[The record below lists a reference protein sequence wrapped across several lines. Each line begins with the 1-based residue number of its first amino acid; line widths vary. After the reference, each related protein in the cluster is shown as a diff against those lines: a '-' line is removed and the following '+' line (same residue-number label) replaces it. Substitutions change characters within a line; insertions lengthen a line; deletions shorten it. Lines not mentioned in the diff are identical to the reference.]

1 MAITRS
7 PFVKKQT
14 IDYGYGVDEQGN
26 TTYTN
31 AQGVTTVVGK
41 GNKTGEDRKSTL
53 AQEQSKLGRA
63 VNKAGSLARLAP
75 FSKGAQ
81 DDFIESLKQLKETG
95 KSPKGLGL
103 GLLNTLG
110 QGINLA
116 LGEAPAKA
124 FEKYGKAVAPVLRTA
139 QSGIVE
145 LGEGI
150 DALTK
155 LGYADKKTYY
165 ERGSRK
171 GEEIKPSWSDFV
183 KQAKDPNFKIWG
195 KDSLYGR
202 EGKTGTAL
210 QFFADV
216 ATDPSSF
223 ASLPASQAN
232 KASKV
237 ALATRVVTELYPK
250 YPELKAIPNLLDNI
264 VRHGAVE
271 IPPSIR
277 QAENIFVGVKYMGFE
292 IKSSAAIAQAWRHT
306 LGEVK
311 PAIGDVLYKSPKI
324 GQKIQNLGS
333 SSSMALLNKAGIGRG
348 LVEGDDWV
356 NTYLGGIAEKSS
368 SIRYRSAESIYNSTH
383 MAKGYPIMRE
393 IEMLPAEQQQQL
405 YRIIENRS
413 VVVVDEALAPIVER
427 YKMWADEAYGA
438 VEKDRVA
445 KIQQKWGAL
454 IKPLGVI
461 DDHIHHS
468 MDDKAKEWINSG
480 KDTDGWF
487 DDADFSGNDL
497 ETGKGISSY
506 RKLRDATFD
515 ENGNLVHA
523 ETFMGEQ
530 VIIGSIEA
538 INEISMRK
546 IGIPWFK
553 TDIPTIMKD
562 TLASYGRMVGRTAY
576 YDRMM
581 DFGPAV
587 IKPLIKHVV
596 PDKELVGVLQSAA
609 DELLDVQ
616 KLLSGRVARGV
627 NKLAGTREGV
637 TPELESVLRVAATT
651 LAGKNL
657 EKKAIDK
664 TIKDALKRIKT
675 IKTNLEKAT
684 KSAAKLTA
692 QKKGESN
699 DVILS
704 LTKQIE
710 DFESALINGTGERFI
725 TMQELHKQYMAFY
738 PDAND
743 WQGKS
748 AEWLAERIVRAAGG
762 ADAIEARESARI
774 AQNTFLREQ
783 IDALPEV
790 SVQERQILENKLFE
804 NEKELEAI
812 QRINQVKNNASYA
825 SEGWVYGFVPDAA
838 GEPAPFQIFTTAPM
852 DNEFGS
858 FRQMDDAIAGHAI
871 PETDLLDL
879 RNPETFNNFLNPE
892 FWADDLNRSWRE
904 VGINDYLQES
914 DVANMVEN
922 NGVLDPD
929 FIRVNPEKA
938 ELLMGMWDMKMR
950 IQNSLD
956 DGLLDNMT
964 HDDLGQFFN
973 WFQDMQRRI
982 AYSFSPNNSDAV
994 GNLATQWWF
1003 KNMVDDSVSN
1013 GYKGVLLP
1021 ATNIFGDSYQFT
1033 SDEWA
1038 VLFPNNWKTPKI
1050 GQEVTDP
1057 WQTVKGNKFLQN
1069 SLDGTLEN
1077 HQLSMLNNNQKLREM
1092 GIEVEETL
1100 SKRAELES
1108 NLAVTSA
1115 QENTFNT
1122 LMRLRNADN
1131 VLLNGKDVPRTQVL
1145 KKLAQTE
1152 LKLQKVYDSVD
1163 REVKKTIEAKFGVK
1177 ELETQRLSYEERLP
1191 MLLDQAKVLE
1201 TWTEGAGEGLKQE
1214 IQDMVLLLKSKPAKG
1229 STGASNAAYV
1239 DKVLKTIETSSLID
1253 EPDVRSAYDRV
1264 TTILHADEIKLA
1276 AINDEVE
1283 ESLDWLQMAKMGL
1296 LNGKV
1301 VNNIAEAGWT
1311 EIRGLGLQ
1319 MPDEVLKVWGPNI
1332 KKLNNQVEYQA
1343 WMKNIDKINNYW
1355 KKWVTA
1361 TPGFFIRNGFSGTF
1375 MNYADGVTNDAIGQ
1389 GIKWATIQ
1397 NETKRGIAAGDTFAN
1412 WTSRAGLTGDDL
1424 AKAEWVQAVVAATG
1438 HGVTDDFAAPT
1449 IARSK
1454 AGVYTDKYLNFY
1466 NRKNKYIERA
1476 LRMPMAI
1483 DSFNKNQSFDEAVE
1497 RINRIHF
1504 DYSDLSK
1511 LDKYAKRVVPFWIWT
1526 SRNVP
1531 LQLSQIATRPKAY
1544 YEYER
1549 FKKEMPVNANLIMPK
1564 WISDKGAIG
1573 AIGNWVLTPDL
1584 PQQRLAQQLQSI
1596 TTFKGLAGQ
1605 ATLPLKLA
1613 TELASNR
1620 PLGIDTGPFKD
1631 EPTKGYTKYMAYFVE
1646 GLLGTKYAYYDENNN
1661 LIMDGRVNYILE
1673 SVFPVLAQ
1681 VNRVTGG
1688 VFGGKDTLEE
1698 RMVSSWF
1705 NFFGIPAR
1713 KVGPTQER
1721 SEVIRRRFVAEDL
1734 QETLK
1739 KLANKEEAQ
1748 TEEP

>member
-1 MAITRS
+1 MAVTRS

-14 IDYGYGVDEQGN
+14 TDYGYGKDEQGN
-26 TTYTN
+26 ITYTN
-31 AQGVTTVVGK
+31 AQGVTTIVGK
-41 GNKTGEDRKSTL
+41 SGEKREDIKSSVG
-53 AQEQSKLGRA
+53 QEQSKLSRA
-63 VNKAGSLARLAP
+63 VNKAGSLARMLPGNKA
-75 FSKGAQ
+75 SQ

-116 LGEAPAKA
+116 LGEAPAAA
-124 FEKYGKAVAPVLRTA
+124 FKKYGTTVAPVLRTA
-139 QSGIVE
+139 QSAIVE
-145 LGEGI
+145 LGEGV

-155 LGYADKKTYY
+155 LGYANEKQYY

-183 KQAKDPNFKIWG
+183 RQAKDPNFKIWG
-195 KDSLYGR
+195 KTGLYGR

-223 ASLPASQAN
+223 VSLPASQAS

-250 YPELKAIPNLLDNI
+250 YPELKTIPNLLDSI

-277 QAENIFVGVKYMGFE
+277 QAENIFVGVKYMGYE
-292 IKSSAAIAQAWRHT
+292 VKGSAAIAKAWRYT
-306 LGEVK
+306 LGEIK
-311 PAIGDVLYKSPKI
+311 PAIGDILYKSPKV

-333 SSSMALLNKAGIGRG
+333 PASMALLNKAGIGRG
-348 LVEGDDWV
+348 LYEGDDWV
-356 NTYLGGIAEKSS
+356 KTYLGGIAEKSS
-368 SIRYRSAESIYNSTH
+368 TIRYRSAETIYNSTY
-383 MAKGYPIMRE
+383 MAKGYAIMRE
-393 IEMLPAEQQQQL
+393 IEELPIEQQQQI
-405 YRIIENRS
+405 YRIVENRS
-413 VVVVDEALAPIVER
+413 PVVVEDALAPIVER
-427 YKMWADEAYGA
+427 YKMWASEAYGA

-461 DDHIHHS
+461 DDHVHHS
-468 MDDKAKEWINSG
+468 LDDRAREWINSG
-480 KDTDGWF
+480 KDTEGWF
-487 DDADFSGNDL
+487 DDVDFSGNDL

-530 VIIGSIEA
+530 VIIGGIEA

-587 IKPLIKHVV
+587 IKPLLKHVV
-596 PDKELVGVLQSAA
+596 PDKELVGVLQTAT

-616 KLLSGRVARGV
+616 KLLSGRVKRGV
-627 NKLAGTREGV
+627 TKLATTREGV
-637 TPELESVLRVAATT
+637 TPELESVLTTAASI
-651 LAGKNL
+651 LAGKGL

-664 TIKDALKRIKT
+664 TIKDALKRVKT

-684 KSAAKLTA
+684 KFAAKLTA

-710 DFESALINGTGERFI
+710 DFEAALLNGTSERFI
-725 TMQELHKQYMAFY
+725 SMQELHKQYMAFY
-738 PDAND
+738 PDATD

-762 ADAIEARESARI
+762 ADVIEAREASRVV
-774 AQNTFLREQ
+774 QNNFLREQ
-783 IDALPEV
+783 IDALPEA
-790 SVQERQILENKLFE
+790 SIEERQLLEKQLFD

-812 QRINQVKNNASYA
+812 QRINQVKNNATYA
-825 SEGWVYGFVPDAA
+825 SEGWIYGFVPNAS

-892 FWADDLNRSWRE
+892 FWADDLNRSWRQ
-904 VGINDYLQES
+904 VGIEDYLQES
-914 DVANMVEN
+914 DVANMVQN

-938 ELLMGMWDMKMR
+938 ELLMGLWDMKTR

-956 DGLLDNMT
+956 DGLLDNLT
-964 HDDLGQFFN
+964 HDELGQFFD

-982 AYSFSPNNSDAV
+982 AYSFSPDNSDAV
-994 GNLATQWWF
+994 GNLAAQWWF
-1003 KNMVDDSVSN
+1003 KNMVDDSVGN
-1013 GYKGVLLP
+1013 GYRGVLLP
-1021 ATNIFGDSYQFT
+1021 ATNIFGDGYNFT
-1033 SDEWA
+1033 SNEWA
-1038 VLFPNNWKTPKI
+1038 VLFPDNWKMPKV

-1057 WQTVKGNKFLQN
+1057 WQTVKGNKFLEN

-1077 HQLSMLNNNQKLREM
+1077 QQLSLLDNNQKLRDK
-1092 GIEVEETL
+1092 GIAVEETL
-1100 SKRAELES
+1100 SKRTELEN
-1108 NLAVTSA
+1108 NLVNTSE
-1115 QENTFNT
+1115 QENAFKT

-1131 VLLNGKDVPRTQVL
+1131 VLLNGKDVPKTQVL
-1145 KKLAQTE
+1145 KKLAQAET
-1152 LKLQKVYDSVD
+1152 KLQKVHDSID
-1163 REVKKTIEAKFGVK
+1163 KQVKKVVEEKFGVK

-1201 TWTEGAGEGLKQE
+1201 TWTDGAGEGLKQE

-1253 EPDVRSAYDRV
+1253 EPNVRSAYDRV

-1296 LNGKV
+1296 LNGKF
-1301 VNNIAEAGWT
+1301 VNDIAEAGWT
-1311 EIRGLGLQ
+1311 EIKGLGLQ

-1332 KKLNNQVEYQA
+1332 KKLNNQVEFQK
-1343 WMKNIDKINNYW
+1343 WMKNVDAVNNYW
-1355 KKWVTA
+1355 KRWVTA

-1375 MNYADGVTNDAIGQ
+1375 MNYADGVTNDAIAQ
-1389 GIKWATIQ
+1389 GVRWATFQ
-1397 NETKRGIAAGDTFAN
+1397 NETKRGIAAGETFAN

-1449 IARSK
+1449 IGRFKGS
-1454 AGVYTDKYLNFY
+1454 VYTNKYLNFY
-1466 NRKNKYIERA
+1466 SRKNKYVERA

-1511 LDKYAKRVVPFWIWT
+1511 LDKYAKRIVPFWIWT

-1531 LQLSQIATRPKAY
+1531 LQITQIATRPKAY

-1549 FKKEMPVNANLIMPK
+1549 FKKELPVNANLIMPK

-1573 AIGNWVLTPDL
+1573 VMSNWVLTPDL

-1596 TTFKGLAGQ
+1596 TTWKGLAGQ
-1605 ATLPLKLA
+1605 ATLPVKLGA
-1613 TELASNR
+1613 ELMSNR
-1620 PLGIDTGPFKD
+1620 PLGIDTGPFRD

-1646 GLLGTKYAYYDENNN
+1646 GLIGTKYAYYDENNN

-1673 SVFPVLAQ
+1673 SIFPALAQ
-1681 VNRVTGG
+1681 FNRITGG

-1705 NFFGIPAR
+1705 NYFGVPAR
-1713 KVGPTQER
+1713 EIGPSQER
-1721 SEVIRRRFVAEDL
+1721 AEIIRRKFVAEDL

-1739 KLANKEEAQ
+1739 KLANKEEA
-1748 TEEP
+1748 ELEP